1 MLTTDGFLLDGRV
14 SYAQPIDGYRTGI
27 EPVLLAASVA
37 AQAGQRVLE
46 AGVGAGAGL
55 LCLSARVPGIT
66 GVGVEIDSDMARL
79 ARRNIEANHRAGL
92 TIVTDDIGAFDGDA
106 SFDHAFSNPP
116 WHGPAAT
123 PSSTLRRAQAK
134 QVGHLPLEGWI
145 DSLRAALRP
154 GGSLT
159 LMVPAA
165 QTARA
170 MAGLRAAGFGR
181 LTLAPLWPKPGREA
195 KLLLV
200 QGLAGRK
207 DPDHIVSGLIL
218 HDADGGLSADA
229 QRLLRGGAAMLI

>member
-1 MLTTDGFLLDGRV
+1 MLTTDGCLLDGRV
-14 SYAQPIDGYRTGI
+14 SYAQPADGYRTGI

-55 LCLSARVPGIT
+55 LCLAARVPGIL
-66 GVGVEIDSDMARL
+66 GVGVEIDPEMAGL
-79 ARRNIEANHRAGL
+79 ARRNIEANHAAEL
-92 TIVTDDIGAFDGDA
+92 SIVTADISAFNGEA

-116 WHGPAAT
+116 WHDPAAT
-123 PSSTLRRAQAK
+123 PSPTARRSQAK
-134 QVGHLPLEGWI
+134 QVGRLPLEGWI
-145 DSLRAALRP
+145 ESLRAALRP

-159 LMVPAA
+159 LMVPAG
-165 QTARA
+165 QTART

-200 QGLAGRK
+200 QSLASRK
-207 DPDHIVSGLIL
+207 DPDRIVPGLVL
-218 HDADGGLSADA
+218 HDADGGISVGA
-229 QRLLRGGAAMLI
+229 QRLLRGGSALVI